1 MPNESLV
8 QTIKQIVALARE
20 GNLDESYKRY
30 AQLFGSREF
39 AQHKP
44 EDQRQALRLMI
55 LAKGVPETATPRML
69 EAHRAAIAA
78 LTQLVAA
85 HGEPADH
92 ELLGLSHMACGD
104 EDSASKAF
112 RAGLTIE
119 RERNPQSDLCG
130 ALMKRVSLL

>member
-1 MPNESLV
+1 MPNDSLV
-8 QTIKQIVALARE
+8 QTIKQIVSLARA
-20 GNLDESYKRY
+20 GKLDESYKGY
-30 AQLFGSREF
+30 AELFSSREF
-39 AQHKP
+39 AEHKP

-55 LAKGVPETATPRML
+55 FAKGVPDTATPRML

-78 LTQLVAA
+78 LTKLVAA

-92 ELLGLSHMACGD
+92 ELLGLSYLACGD
-104 EDSASKAF
+104 EENASRTF
-112 RAGLTIE
+112 RAGLTLE